1 MKNQKSCCDFFR
13 NLLCK
18 KSKAKPNPEK
28 NQRGSKPYQE
38 NIEVTLSSKTASKES
53 KSRIQ
58 KVQEPS
64 RGEIS
69 LENNSIFYDKNSALV
84 EIVDQDKAID
94 NLDVAF
100 GIINNSHGSMSE
112 RSAEKSSRDKF
123 SMVIKGINFKQIL
136 ESDESIVIS
145 DRSSI

>member
-1 MKNQKSCCDFFR
+1 M
-13 NLLCK
+13 
-18 KSKAKPNPEK
+18 
-28 NQRGSKPYQE
+28 
-38 NIEVTLSSKTASKES
+38 
-53 KSRIQ
+53 
-58 KVQEPS
+58 QEPCK
-64 RGEIS
+64 IDTDI
-69 LENNSIFYDKNSALV
+69 ENNSIFYDKNSAFI
-84 EIVDQDKAID
+84 EAADQDKAID

-123 SMVIKGINFKQIL
+123 SKVIKGINFKEIL